1 MVVRVKNKL
10 IKLLPIFLLTVIALG
25 FFWQYFLK
33 GLIPFPGDLL
43 VGAYFPWL
51 EYKWGYAVGVP
62 VKNTLISDIF
72 SQIYIWKEYLVSSFI
87 HLQMPLWNPYSY
99 SGEPMFAN
107 FQSGPLNPF
116 NLLMVFLGAT
126 SGWTWMVISQSVGSV
141 VAMYLYLKSIK
152 KETEAAIIVS
162 IVYAFGGFSILWSQF
177 VNAGFTMI
185 WIPLVL
191 LTIEKTINKN
201 NRKILLWL
209 SPLFFLMVTA
219 GHMQSII
226 YAGILTI
233 CYYVY
238 RVGIK
243 NIKLNTFFFLAIF
256 LSVCFSAVQ
265 LLPTME
271 LMNFSIRFEESSLF
285 QFNYG
290 LLPPENLVT
299 LVAPDYFG
307 NPSTGNFWGFFNYH
321 ETVTYAGMIGIV
333 GLVFGLLFYKK
344 LKIGKFFLWASIL
357 ALLLQFDTPLGQA
370 LYKFKVPLLWTST
383 AGRIGLIYLLGI
395 SVLVTEMIEAVT
407 SLKWSE
413 KLRLFLPPV
422 LIISVALGITYV
434 SLRLFSQD
442 YAVGLLQPNIKNMNI
457 GIRNLAFPLLF
468 SGSLLVVFFLSG
480 KIKIWKWVVL
490 IIVVADLFRFGWKY
504 TPFVPAEFAF
514 PPTEVLSFLQSDSSV
529 FRVDKEKDAILPPNT
544 WMAYRLMNP
553 AGYNPMAISDYARAY
568 NFDINGEAT
577 ISGVSRYSETIR
589 YDATALGRYNV
600 KYLLAIKRDEKAE
613 FPGNNI
619 NYRINEKEWK
629 RVFQTPAVAVLLN
642 TKYKERARIVY
653 NDGFDAKG
661 SATITS
667 YENNKVVIKFSNVDG
682 EKLLLADSF
691 YPGWVATINGERT
704 KIGNEIAP
712 FRTVD
717 IRGIKDGEII
727 FEYKPESFKWGVIIS
742 GVSFLIWLVWFIVP
756 RKKQV

>member
-10 IKLLPIFLLTVIALG
+10 IKLLPILLLIVIALG
-25 FFWQYFLK
+25 FFWQFFLK

-72 SQIYIWKEYLVSSFI
+72 SQIYIWKEYIVSSFV
-87 HLQMPLWNPYSY
+87 HLQFPLWNPYSY

-126 SGWTWMVISQSVGSV
+126 KGWSWMVISQSIGSA
-141 VAMYLYLKSIK
+141 VAMYLYLQAIK
-152 KETEAAIIVS
+152 KETMASIIGSV
-162 IVYAFGGFSILWSQF
+162 VYAFGGFAILWSQF

-191 LTIEKTINKN
+191 LTIEKTISNN

-226 YAGILTI
+226 YAGILTV
-233 CYYVY
+233 CYFVY

-243 NIKLNTFFFLAIF
+243 NVKLNVVFFFALLF
-256 LSVCFSAVQ
+256 SVLFSAVQ

-271 LMNFSIRFEESSLF
+271 LMNHSIRFEESSLF

-299 LVAPDYFG
+299 LIAPDYFG
-307 NPSTGNFWGFFNYH
+307 NPSTGNFWGYFNYH
-321 ETVTYAGMIGIV
+321 ETVSYAGVIGIV
-333 GLVFGLLFYKK
+333 GLAFGLIFYKK
-344 LKIGKFFLWASIL
+344 LKIGKFFFWAAVL

-370 LYKFKVPLLWTST
+370 LYKFKIPLLWTST
-383 AGRIGLIYLLGI
+383 AGRIGLVYLLGI
-395 SVLVTEMIEAVT
+395 SVMVTEMVEAIT

-413 KLRLFLPPV
+413 KLRLFLLPV
-422 LIISVALGITYV
+422 LIILVALGITYA

-457 GIRNLAFPLLF
+457 GIRNLAFPLLL
-468 SGSLLVVFFLSG
+468 SGALMVVFFLSG
-480 KIKIWKWVVL
+480 KIKLWKWVALLV
-490 IIVVADLFRFGWKY
+490 VVADLFRFGWKY

-514 PPTEVLSFLQSDSSV
+514 PPTEVLSFLQNDPGV

-544 WMAYRLMNP
+544 WMAYRLMNL

-577 ISGVSRYSETIR
+577 NSGVSRYSETIK
-589 YDATALGRYNV
+589 YDAGALGKYNV

-629 RVFQTPAVAVLLN
+629 RVFQTPSVAVLLN
-642 TKYKERARIVY
+642 TKFKERARII
-653 NDGFDAKG
+653 NTDGTDAEG

-667 YENNKVVIKFSNVDG
+667 YESNKVVIKFSNTDG
-682 EKLLLADSF
+682 EKLLLTDTY
-691 YPGWVATINGERT
+691 YPGWVATINGKPT
-704 KIGNEIAP
+704 KIGNEVSP

-717 IRGIKDGEII
+717 VRGIKDGEIT
-727 FEYKPESFKWGVIIS
+727 FEYKPESFRWGIIIS
-742 GVSFLIWLVWFIVP
+742 GASFLIWLLWLAVLN
-756 RKKQV
+756 KKRV